1 VAHASS
7 PELLVLHGVRVKGM
21 ADGAAVASRFGL
33 DRHVVEE
40 LLLDY
45 EAQGWV
51 TRVRFAGT
59 GGWALTAAGR
69 AENERRLA
77 AELEETTARPEVEAV
92 HGEFLTLNSRFLTAV
107 TNWQIRPER
116 ADPLA
121 ANDHTDWRWDER
133 VLDDLRR
140 LERQLRPVGQQL
152 AAALDRFSGYPERY
166 SAALDKV
173 DRGQRAWVDQ
183 PRIDSCHTVWMELHE
198 DLLATLGLE
207 RGA

>member
-1 VAHASS
+1 
-7 PELLVLHGVRVKGM
+7 M

-33 DRHVVEE
+33 DHHVVEE

-51 TRVRFAGT
+51 TRARFAGT
-59 GGWALTAAGR
+59 GGWTLTAAGR

-77 AELEETTARPEVEAV
+77 AELEETTARPEIEAA

-133 VLDDLRR
+133 VLDDLHR
-140 LERQLRPVGQQL
+140 LERQLRPVCQRL
-152 AAALDRFSGYPERY
+152 SESLERFSGYPERY
-166 SAALDKV
+166 SAGLDKV
-173 DRGQRAWVDQ
+173 DQGQRSWVDQ

-207 RGA
+207 RGS

>member
-1 VAHASS
+1 VPHASS

-33 DRHVVEE
+33 DPHVVDE

-51 TRVRFAGT
+51 TRSADI

-69 AENERRLA
+69 AENGRRLA
-77 AELEETTARPEVEAV
+77 AELEEAAARPEVETA

-116 ADPLA
+116 TDPLA

-133 VLDDLRR
+133 VVDDLRR
-140 LERQLRPVGQQL
+140 LERQLRPVCQQL
-152 AAALDRFSGYPERY
+152 TAALERFSGYPERY
-166 SAALDKV
+166 SAGLDKV
-173 DRGQRAWVDQ
+173 DQGQRAWVDQ

-207 RGA
+207 RGS